1 MKNLGQMMKQVQD
14 MQARMADMQDK
25 LSELEMEGASGG
37 GLVKAT
43 LNGKGVVR
51 VVKIDPS
58 LVNPAEVDVL
68 EDMIV
73 AALNDAK
80 TKVDAEV
87 QARMG
92 KLTGGLNLPP
102 GFKLPF

>member
-14 MQARMADMQDK
+14 MQTRMAEMQDK
-25 LSELEMEGASGG
+25 LAELEIEGGAGG
-37 GLVKAT
+37 GMVKAT
-43 LNGKGVVR
+43 LSGKGVLR
-51 VVKIDPS
+51 GIKIDPS

-68 EDMIV
+68 EDLIL
-73 AALNDAK
+73 AAVNDAK

-92 KLTGGLNLPP
+92 KLTGGLGLPP

>member
-14 MQARMADMQDK
+14 MQTRMA
-25 LSELEMEGASGG
+25 ELQEQLGSLEVEGSAGA

-43 LNGKGVVR
+43 LNGKGEVR
-51 VVKIDPS
+51 RVKIDPS
-58 LVNPAEVDVL
+58 LIVPAEAEVL
-68 EDMIV
+68 EDLI
-73 AALNDAK
+73 AAAVNDAK

-87 QARMG
+87 QGRVG
-92 KLTGGLNLPP
+92 KLTGGLALPP